1 MPELLKWSC
10 SVQAV
15 RGPTISGNG
24 ILEVDAYL
32 KLNVTVPAAGT
43 LNVEVLPDGG
53 GSVQLLVIN
62 PAKPSG
68 ELTYLVGADKVPLDG
83 PHVLLGAGAVSLLA
97 GTIGTLQFENAGAE
111 DAEISILAGRDATP

>member
-1 MPELLKWSC
+1 MPEQLKWSY

-32 KLNVTVPAAGT
+32 KLNVTVPAVGS
-43 LNVEVLPDGG
+43 LDVEVLPDGG

-62 PAKPSG
+62 PAKPSKD
-68 ELTYLVGADKVPLDG
+68 LTYIVDAVNVPLDG
-83 PHVLLGAGAVSLLA
+83 PHVLIGAGAVSLLA
-97 GTIGTLQFENAGAE
+97 ATIGTLKFENAGAE
-111 DAEISILAGRDATP
+111 DAEISILAGREATP